1 MFKKKYN
8 KNQEISVAVDCVI
21 FGYDEQKL
29 NLLLFKRKYE
39 PFKGDW
45 SLLGDAPDGK
55 LSMDQSAQDII
66 FNLTGAKDIY
76 LNQLKTY
83 GDVNRDPRD
92 RVVSIVYF
100 SLIRVDYF
108 NIIDLGKHN
117 VKWFDLYNI
126 PEIVLDHNQMVND
139 ALMKLRDIAKTQPVG
154 FKLLPK
160 LFTLPQLQNLYEC
173 IYNTEFD
180 SRNFRKKILSTGF
193 LEKSDKKDKT
203 SSKKGAFLYRFKNIN
218 DQIASPNET
227 INLKDV
233 FQF

>member
-1 MFKKKYN
+1 MFNKKYN

-29 NLLLFKRKYE
+29 NLLLFKRKYK

-108 NIIDLGKHN
+108 NIIDLEKHN

-139 ALMKLRDIAKTQPVG
+139 AFNEIKRYCK
-154 FKLLPK
+154 
-160 LFTLPQLQNLYEC
+160 
-173 IYNTEFD
+173 NTAC
-180 SRNFRKKILSTGF
+180 RI
-193 LEKSDKKDKT
+193 
-203 SSKKGAFLYRFKNIN
+203 
-218 DQIASPNET
+218 
-227 INLKDV
+227 
-233 FQF
+233 